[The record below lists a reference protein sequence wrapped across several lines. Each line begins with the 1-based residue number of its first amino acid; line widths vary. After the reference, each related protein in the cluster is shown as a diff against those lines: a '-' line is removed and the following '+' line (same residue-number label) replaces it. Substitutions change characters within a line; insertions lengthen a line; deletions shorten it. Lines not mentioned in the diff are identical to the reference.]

1 MSEYEFGVEDET
13 NEPAA
18 TQDQG
23 PKWFREQ
30 MAKVS
35 QDIKSLRE
43 ENETLRAERARTQVR
58 EALTQQG
65 YAPQVADLYTGK
77 PEGLNDWLTAHGAV
91 LAKADGAAVEQGQ
104 QAAQGAAQSAVSPE
118 DQAAMERM
126 AAAGQGAQAPALS
139 ADDQLTARL
148 NAAKSMEELD
158 AIMREAGS
166 RYF

>member
-1 MSEYEFGVEDET
+1 MDKVSSEIAELKAENDRLKAD
-13 NEPAA
+13 AA
-18 TQDQG
+18 KQTV
-23 PKWFREQ
+23 REQ
-30 MAKVS
+30 
-35 QDIKSLRE
+35 
-43 ENETLRAERARTQVR
+43 
-58 EALTQQG
+58 LTAQG

-77 PEGLNDWLTAHGAV
+77 PEGLDEWLGTYGAG
-91 LAKADGAAVEQGQ
+91 LAKSDGAAVEQGQ

-158 AIMREAGS
+158 AIMRDAGS